1 MNCYRG
7 GRGEPTQ
14 GIPLTTTQSGC
25 ETLAQV
31 FLSQVEGDT
40 GVKRQTARA
49 AKEAGKHG
57 SSCSSHPC
65 LRELKF
71 PILLKVVQIY
81 FTQPVTKR
89 VSNLIFKMKQ
99 VWLTQDHKQPAYL

>member
-1 MNCYRG
+1 MPG
-7 GRGEPTQ
+7 A
-14 GIPLTTTQSGC
+14 GIPVTTAQSGC

-40 GVKRQTARA
+40 GVKRQIARA

-57 SSCSSHPC
+57 SSCPSQPC

-99 VWLTQDHKQPAYL
+99 VWLTQDHIQPAYL